1 MSYVRAA
8 ILPKPGGSVVRWLC
22 VLVVFLVALGSPS
35 STRGQYPPV
44 PTSEELTEYILKYQQ
59 TPEDYIVSKFGYHD
73 VVFLGEYHKI
83 RHDVEL
89 VQRLIPICYKNGIR
103 VLALEFADRK
113 DQPLIDSLLSLP
125 SYDESIAWLVTSR
138 SAREWAYQEYLD
150 IYKAAWALNRQ
161 LPKDAPR
168 FRIVAVNCAGD
179 WSIIRTRED
188 QENDSLRRLVWE
200 RCPGGEREMAYVILK
215 QVWKGEKVLVYS
227 GIHHAFTRYIQPIV
241 NEKGE
246 FTNLNPD
253 ERMARYVYLRL
264 GPKAFTVF
272 LHSAWYAARWERGF
286 LRPVNGVIDSV
297 MATLGDRFTPV
308 GFDVKGSPFG
318 LLPDSASLYQAGY
331 DDFRLQDF
339 CDGYIYQRP
348 FRQYEVVHFV
358 EDFIN
363 PSNISEFREQAG
375 DPWFRDKTLE
385 QSKSSLK
392 RQLERELQIY
402 KEL

>member
-1 MSYVRAA
+1 M
-8 ILPKPGGSVVRWLC
+8 RWLC
-22 VLVVFLVALGSPS
+22 TLVGLFLAMGNPS
-35 STRGQYPPV
+35 LTRGQYPPV
-44 PTSEELTEYILKYQQ
+44 PTSEELVKYILKYQQ
-59 TPEDYIVSKFGYHD
+59 TPEDYIISKFTDHD
-73 VVFLGEYHKI
+73 VVFLGEFHRI

-89 VQRLIPICYKNGIR
+89 VQGLIPVCYKNGIR
-103 VLALEFADRK
+103 VLALEFANRK

-125 SYDESIAWLVTSR
+125 SYDESIARLVASR
-138 SAREWAYQEYLD
+138 SAVEWAYQEYLD
-150 IYKAAWALNRQ
+150 IYKAAWALNSQ
-161 LPKDAPR
+161 LPRDAPR

-179 WSIIRTRED
+179 WSIIRTRQD

-200 RCPGGEREMAYVILK
+200 RCPGGEKEMAYVILK
-215 QVWKGEKVLVYS
+215 QAWKGEKVLVYS

-241 NEKGE
+241 NQEGN
-246 FTNLNPD
+246 FTDFNPD

-264 GPKAFTVF
+264 GPRAFTVF

-286 LRPVNGVIDSV
+286 LKPVNGVIDSV
-297 MATLGDRFTPV
+297 MATLGDKFTPV
-308 GFDVKGSPFG
+308 GFDVKESPFG

-331 DDFRLQDF
+331 ADFRLQDF

-348 FRQYEVVHFV
+348 FKQYEVVRFV

-385 QSKSSLK
+385 ECKSSLK

-402 KEL
+402 KGL